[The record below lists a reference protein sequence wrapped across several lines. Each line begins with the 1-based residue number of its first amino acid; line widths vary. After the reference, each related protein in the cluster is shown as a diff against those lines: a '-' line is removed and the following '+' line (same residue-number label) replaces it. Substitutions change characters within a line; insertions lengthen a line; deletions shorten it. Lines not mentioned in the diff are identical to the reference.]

1 MSETDLIEQ
10 QPAIEDPQI
19 GLQLIPHR
27 ASEYAA
33 QVDYLY
39 YALLGI
45 SALLM
50 AILAGLVV
58 VFAARYRRSLQR
70 ERRELLSEHSGRRV
84 EITFALL
91 LLLSFL
97 GLFYWSSQLYL
108 DLYGEADANITIDVV
123 GKQWMWKIQ
132 HPDGSREINT
142 LHVPVG
148 ETVQLRITSQ
158 DVIHSFFLP
167 AFRLKRDA
175 VPGMYT
181 SAQFTP
187 TRAGEYRL
195 FCAEYC
201 GTDHARMRGKVV
213 VLSRTDYQQWLAGRL
228 GGPSRAPSRVEQGE
242 QLFQGLGCSGC
253 HKPGGSALAPKLEGI
268 FGSPVPLADGSEAIA
283 DEAYIRDSI
292 LEPQKHLVSGY
303 QPIMPSYSGQVS
315 EEEILQ
321 LISYIQSLKADEQN
335 D

>member
-1 MSETDLIEQ
+1 MSENTAPIVQ
-10 QPAIEDPQI
+10 PPAIEDPPI
-19 GLQLIPHR
+19 GLQLIPAQ
-27 ASEYAA
+27 ASDYAA

-70 ERRELLSEHSGRRV
+70 ERRELLSEHTSRRV

-91 LLLSFL
+91 LLLSFM
-97 GLFYWSSQLYL
+97 GLFYWGTLLYL
-108 DLYGEADANITIDVV
+108 DLYGEADADITIDVV

-142 LHVPVG
+142 LHVPLG
-148 ETVQLRITSQ
+148 ETVELRITSQ
-158 DVIHSFFLP
+158 DVVHSFSLP

-213 VLSRTDYQQWLAGRL
+213 VLSRTDYQTWLAGRL
-228 GGPSRAPSRVEQGE
+228 GGTSREAQGG
-242 QLFQGLGCSGC
+242 QLFQGLGCAGC
-253 HKPGGSALAPKLEGI
+253 HKSGGSALAPKLEGI
-268 FGSPVPLADGSEAIA
+268 FGSRVTLADGSEVIA

-292 LEPQKHLVSGY
+292 LEPQKQLVSGY

-321 LISYIQSLKADEQN
+321 LISYIQSLGGDGQN